1 MEYVIE
7 TRNLKFSYGK
17 KEVLKGL
24 NLEVAKGEIVGLI
37 GENGAGKSTLL
48 NILLGVLKGSGEIK
62 VFNSQPGILS
72 NKEKIGSMLQGDM
85 RIKKINVEEM
95 LMEAA
100 AQYETVLPVDRLL
113 EIIGLANERKQLLTS
128 LSGGQMRRVTF
139 GIALIGDPELLFLDE
154 PTAGMDASARQQFWQ
169 RITDLKMQGKTI
181 VITSHYLEEIQQ
193 AASRLLI
200 LQGGGFSFQG
210 TLAELQAQHHET
222 TIIFKTE
229 LQSKAFR
236 DLSAVEKVTQ
246 HDQQIELISSDGDLT
261 LKSLVPVFD
270 RIEEIKVER
279 QSLEEIFV
287 KMTAK
292 EQIK

>member
-1 MEYVIE
+1 MDNIIE
-7 TRNLKFSYGK
+7 THNLKFSYGK

-24 NLEVAKGEIVGLI
+24 NLKVAKGEIIGLI
-37 GENGAGKSTLL
+37 GENGAGKSTFL
-48 NILLGVLKGSGEIK
+48 NILLGVLRGRGEAE
-62 VFNSQPGILS
+62 VFNTRPGVLI

-85 RIKKINVEEM
+85 RIKKVSVEEM
-95 LMEAA
+95 LTEAA
-100 AQYETVLPVDRLL
+100 AQHENSLPVDRVLD
-113 EIIGLANERKQLLTS
+113 IIGLSDQRKQMLTS

-154 PTAGMDASARQQFWQ
+154 PTAGMDASARQEFWQ
-169 RITDLKMQGKTI
+169 MINDLKMQGKTI

-200 LQGGGFSFQG
+200 LQDGVFSFQG

-222 TIIFKTE
+222 TIIFKTD
-229 LQSKAFR
+229 LQPALFQTV
-236 DLSAVEKVTQ
+236 SAVEKVAQ
-246 HDQQIELISSDGDLT
+246 HEEQIELTSSDGDLT
-261 LKSLVPVFD
+261 IKSLVPMFD
-270 RIEEIKVER
+270 RIKEIRVER

-292 EQIK
+292 EETR